1 MPSRKRSFKI
11 TDTDSMSRRPT
22 RQGKEKSDGPDG
34 VGLMGHS
41 GHGRHRPV
49 ILPPS
54 REEGG
59 RCSVKPA
66 SRGLLRSKKQE
77 PRAFA
82 QDTGL
87 NSRLGMGRPVE
98 SQTKPGPVRSTQC
111 SITFV
116 VSTWITSLL
125 Y

>member
-1 MPSRKRSFKI
+1 
-11 TDTDSMSRRPT
+11 
-22 RQGKEKSDGPDG
+22 
-34 VGLMGHS
+34 MGHS
-41 GHGRHRPV
+41 GLGRHRPV

-66 SRGLLRSKKQE
+66 SRGLLRSKIQE

-98 SQTKPGPVRSTQC
+98 SLTRTRPIEIDSM
-111 SITFV
+111 FHHLV
-116 VSTWITSLL
+116 VSTWITSLR